1 MATALTSATFSNTY
15 KDDFLDSDG
24 FHKVL
29 FNSGRALQARELTTL
44 QTILQKQIERFGN
57 NIYKEGA
64 VIRPGGVNLNP
75 KYEFIKLN
83 TTTNTLPVDTASLV
97 GTSFTGATSGVVA
110 RVIEVVAA
118 SGSDPATLYVQYT
131 STVSSS
137 AVTTAA
143 IRMEAGEN
151 ISNGS
156 TTLTVQTT
164 NTTANAAVGVGTR
177 FTIAEGIYYTQG
189 HFVFTENQSKILS
202 KYSDAFD
209 IDVGFRV
216 VEEVV
221 TSADDDGLFDNQGST
236 PNLAAPGADRY
247 RIRLQ
252 IATRNDILAGENFV
266 HVATIKDGV
275 IYATN
280 KDTDAFDVPNKLIA
294 QRIFENSGNYIVKP
308 FHVKFDEAANANN
321 LTLQVSAG
329 IAVVE
334 GFRAE
339 RFFPTNIDI
348 SKALTTLT
356 RNNEVV
362 AADFGNYVIVS
373 PTGNTKGLPNINE
386 FELMNLRDATNH
398 GGNTI
403 GTARVRAVNE
413 DGANFRF
420 YLFDIKMNSGQ
431 AFRNVKSIGT
441 SASNFFNP
449 VLENSKAVLKEPAI
463 NKLLFTLPNSRP
475 ETLSDISLAVQR
487 RFSTTSNGSG
497 QASISLSASGETF
510 ANVGDWIAA
519 KADSDVFVGSLSVT
533 GAGTASATVSG
544 LPASASNIEI
554 LAYVNKA
561 SGTTRTKTLTS
572 RSVNA
577 TIDSDGAGLQ
587 FLPLGKAD
595 IFDVQTIINAAD
607 SNQDFSTRFTLDNGQ
622 RDTFYGLGRVVLA
635 GGSSAPG
642 GTVHVKYRYFE
653 HGTSGDFFAVN
664 SYSGQVAYNAIPSHT
679 LSTGSVIQL
688 RNAIDLRSVQD
699 SDGAFANASTGARI
713 NELPQPQD
721 TIQADINYFL
731 PRSGKLVIDTEGV
744 LKFIEGTSEFT
755 PTPPKAPD
763 QTLGLY
769 NIFMGGNTLN
779 DSDVFLQKIEH
790 KRFTM
795 ADITQ
800 LEKRVDKLEE
810 LSSLSMLEID
820 TKNFEVLDSAGLNR
834 TKSGFFVDNFST
846 QILSDVTNADYNAA
860 IDPSEQELR
869 PAFFEDNIKLLYDS
883 DASINVIKRGDNV
896 YLEFEETPYIDQDFA
911 SKAIQ
916 INPFAVVVHEGIIT
930 LSPSSDEWRDVDR
943 RANKVIDGGTQLD
956 TKQAIMWDN
965 WSWNW
970 GGKAIEDLKVG
981 STTNKISTSNSSQN
995 ITNVNKVVSEETVQE
1010 VVADRVLNVALIP
1023 FIRSR
1028 KIFFKAQGLR
1038 PNSKVFAF
1046 FDGTLVS
1053 NFVRSEAF
1061 ARFSDDTTDY
1071 GNLYQN
1077 ITAHPDG
1084 SSALQT
1090 DANGEVTGTF
1100 FIPNTSTIRFR
1111 TGKREFKI
1119 LDISAN
1125 NDDGATAIARS
1136 PYVAT
1141 GFLDTMQ
1148 REVISTRILNVEGVK
1163 SVQNKNIG
1171 YNSGGHDDGGN
1182 NLIPGTGTFVTGP
1195 NANSIGKNKWSNK
1208 PVNSPHDFAVSPSAS
1223 QVDKGGDPGGGGTV
1237 ICTALYEM
1245 GELPYDVWYWDGLYG
1260 RTMVSADTYNGYIAW
1275 ALPISRQMH
1284 KRGIVYH
1291 GAKYIATKWANEMAA
1306 RMTDGKVGEYSI
1318 AGKVIT
1324 SIGVPACNIIGKI
1337 IKGVKNGNVARI

>member
-1 MATALTSATFSNTY
+1 
-15 KDDFLDSDG
+15 
-24 FHKVL
+24 
-29 FNSGRALQARELTTL
+29 
-44 QTILQKQIERFGN
+44 
-57 NIYKEGA
+57 
-64 VIRPGGVNLNP
+64 
-75 KYEFIKLN
+75 
-83 TTTNTLPVDTASLV
+83 
-97 GTSFTGATSGVVA
+97 
-110 RVIEVVAA
+110 
-118 SGSDPATLYVQYT
+118 
-131 STVSSS
+131 
-137 AVTTAA
+137 
-143 IRMEAGEN
+143 
-151 ISNGS
+151 
-156 TTLTVQTT
+156 
-164 NTTANAAVGVGTR
+164 
-177 FTIAEGIYYTQG
+177 
-189 HFVFTENQSKILS
+189 
-202 KYSDAFD
+202 
-209 IDVGFRV
+209 
-216 VEEVV
+216 
-221 TSADDDGLFDNQGST
+221 
-236 PNLAAPGADRY
+236 
-247 RIRLQ
+247 
-252 IATRNDILAGENFV
+252 
-266 HVATIKDGV
+266 
-275 IYATN
+275 
-280 KDTDAFDVPNKLIA
+280 
-294 QRIFENSGNYIVKP
+294 
-308 FHVKFDEAANANN
+308 
-321 LTLQVSAG
+321 
-329 IAVVE
+329 
-334 GFRAE
+334 
-339 RFFPTNIDI
+339 
-348 SKALTTLT
+348 
-356 RNNEVV
+356 
-362 AADFGNYVIVS
+362 
-373 PTGNTKGLPNINE
+373 
-386 FELMNLRDATNH
+386 
-398 GGNTI
+398 
-403 GTARVRAVNE
+403 
-413 DGANFRF
+413 
-420 YLFDIKMNSGQ
+420 
-431 AFRNVKSIGT
+431 
-441 SASNFFNP
+441 
-449 VLENSKAVLKEPAI
+449 
-463 NKLLFTLPNSRP
+463 
-475 ETLSDISLAVQR
+475 
-487 RFSTTSNGSG
+487 
-497 QASISLSASGETF
+497 
-510 ANVGDWIAA
+510 
-519 KADSDVFVGSLSVT
+519 
-533 GAGTASATVSG
+533 
-544 LPASASNIEI
+544 
-554 LAYVNKA
+554 
-561 SGTTRTKTLTS
+561 
-572 RSVNA
+572 
-577 TIDSDGAGLQ
+577 
-587 FLPLGKAD
+587 
-595 IFDVQTIINAAD
+595 
-607 SNQDFSTRFTLDNGQ
+607 
-622 RDTFYGLGRVVLA
+622 
-635 GGSSAPG
+635 
-642 GTVHVKYRYFE
+642 
-653 HGTSGDFFAVN
+653 
-664 SYSGQVAYNAIPSHT
+664 
-679 LSTGSVIQL
+679 
-688 RNAIDLRSVQD
+688 
-699 SDGAFANASTGARI
+699 
-713 NELPQPQD
+713 
-721 TIQADINYFL
+721 
-731 PRSGKLVIDTEGV
+731 
-744 LKFIEGTSEFT
+744 
-755 PTPPKAPD
+755 
-763 QTLGLY
+763 
-769 NIFMGGNTLN
+769 
-779 DSDVFLQKIEH
+779 
-790 KRFTM
+790 
-795 ADITQ
+795 
-800 LEKRVDKLEE
+800 
-810 LSSLSMLEID
+810 MLEID